1 MYHAQ
6 GAPAMLTSKKDSM
19 RDLLTIFSDKI
30 HVVFKKAKTGVTE
43 NLEGRWCMI
52 CK

>member
-1 MYHAQ
+1 MTL
-6 GAPAMLTSKKDSM
+6 MSKKDSTC
-19 RDLLTIFSDKI
+19 DLLTIFSDKI
-30 HVVFKKAKTGVTE
+30 HVVFKKAKMGVME